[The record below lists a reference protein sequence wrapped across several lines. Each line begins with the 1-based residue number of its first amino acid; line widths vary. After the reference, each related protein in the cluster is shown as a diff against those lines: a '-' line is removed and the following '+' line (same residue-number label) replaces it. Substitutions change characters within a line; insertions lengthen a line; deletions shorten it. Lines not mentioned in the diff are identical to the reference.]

1 MKATIHYDTG
11 DTYPVIVWNIPGIA
25 NWIRFYLKGEPY
37 VLGQKRFAE
46 NGIIRVTNAAT
57 GETLWSLN

>member
-11 DTYPVIVWNIPGIA
+11 DTYPVVS
-25 NWIRFYLKGEPY
+25 YLIGVTNYVKLYYKGQPY
-37 VLGQKRFAE
+37 IIGRNKLAE
-46 NGIIRVTNAAT
+46 NGIIRVTADAD